1 MREFKQLMSIISKGD
16 YAPFYLLS
24 GTEAYFIDQVEALLT
39 DRLTDE
45 SSKSFDYSLFY
56 GKDVD
61 ASQVVETAKRFPM
74 IAPYHLVVVREAQ
87 YMDHSLDLIA
97 DYLSSFQPKT
107 ILVLCY
113 KHKAFDKRKK
123 LYKAANKFGEV
134 LESKE
139 LYDNQIGPWIK
150 EKIELTTLKVD
161 SHGLELLG
169 DALGSDLNKIQIE
182 IEKLKI
188 ILPEDTLITPELIE
202 KHVGFSKN
210 YNNFELYKALGIR
223 DFSKCAMI
231 IKYMAE
237 NPKSHPLVLTI
248 GGMYTFFR
256 RLLMFHGLSDKMNAA
271 SVLGVNPFFV
281 KDYEQASRFFNMK
294 QSSRSLT
301 FILEA
306 DLKSKGVGVKTINHQ
321 GVLQDMIIKIFAA

>member
-1 MREFKQLMSIISKGD
+1 MREFKQLMSTISKGD

-39 DRLTDE
+39 DRLIDE

-74 IAPYHLVVVREAQ
+74 LAPYHLVVVREAQ
-87 YMDHSLDLIA
+87 HMDRSLDLIA
-97 DYLSSFQPKT
+97 DYLSNFQSKT

-123 LYKAANKFGEV
+123 LYKAAKKFGEI

-161 SHGLELLG
+161 VRGLQLLVE
-169 DALGSDLNKIQIE
+169 ALGSDLNKIQNE
-182 IEKLKI
+182 IEKLNI
-188 ILPEDTLITPELIE
+188 ILPEGTLITPELIE
-202 KHVGFSKN
+202 KHVGFSKD

-223 DFSKCAMI
+223 DFSKCATI

-256 RLLMFHGLSDKMNAA
+256 RLLMFHGLSDKKSAA

-281 KDYEQASRFFNMK
+281 KDYEQASRFFSMK
-294 QSSRSLT
+294 QSSRALT

>member
-39 DRLTDE
+39 ECLTDE

-97 DYLSSFQPKT
+97 DYLSNFQPKT

-188 ILPEDTLITPELIE
+188 ILPEGTLITPELIE
-202 KHVGFSKN
+202 NHVGFSKN

-256 RLLMFHGLSDKMNAA
+256 RLLMFHGLSDKMSAA
-271 SVLGVNPFFV
+271 SVLGVNTFFV

-306 DLKSKGVGVKTINHQ
+306 DLKSKGVGVKTINHK
-321 GVLQDMIIKIFAA
+321 GILQDMIIKIFAA

>member
-45 SSKSFDYSLFY
+45 SSRSFDYSLFY

-87 YMDHSLDLIA
+87 YIDHSLDLIA
-97 DYLSSFQPKT
+97 DYLSNFQPKT

-123 LYKAANKFGEV
+123 LYKAANKFGVV

-139 LYDNQIGPWIK
+139 LYDNQIGLWIK
-150 EKIELTTLKVD
+150 EKIGLTTLKVD
-161 SHGLELLG
+161 ALGLQLLG
-169 DALGSDLNKIQIE
+169 EALGSDLNKIQNE

-188 ILPEDTLITPELIE
+188 ILTEGTLITPELIE
-202 KHVGFSKN
+202 KHVGFSKD

-256 RLLMFHGLSDKMNAA
+256 RLLMFHGLSDKKSAA
-271 SVLGVNPFFV
+271 SLLGVNPFFV

-294 QSSRSLT
+294 QSSRALT

-306 DLKSKGVGVKTINHQ
+306 DLKSKGVGVKTINHS

>member
-1 MREFKQLMSIISKGD
+1 MHEFKQLISTISKGD

-61 ASQVVETAKRFPM
+61 ASQVIETAKRFPM
-74 IAPYHLVVVREAQ
+74 LAPYHLVVVREAQ
-87 YMDHSLDLIA
+87 HMDRSLDLIA
-97 DYLSSFQPKT
+97 DYLSNFQPKT

-123 LYKAANKFGEV
+123 LYKAATKYGKL

-139 LYDNQIGPWIK
+139 LYDNQIGLWIK
-150 EKIELTTLKVD
+150 EKIQLTTLKVD
-161 SHGLELLG
+161 ALGLQLLG
-169 DALGSDLNKIQIE
+169 EALGSDLNKIQNE

-188 ILPEDTLITPELIE
+188 ILPEGTLITPELIE
-202 KHVGFSKN
+202 KHVGFSKD

-223 DFSKCAMI
+223 DFSKCTMI

-256 RLLMFHGLSDKMNAA
+256 RLLMFHGLSEKKSAA
-271 SVLGVNPFFV
+271 SVLGVNPFFI

-294 QSSRSLT
+294 QSSRAIS

-306 DLKSKGVGVKTINHQ
+306 DLKSKGVGVKNINHQ

>member
-1 MREFKQLMSIISKGD
+1 MREFKQLMSIISKGE

-45 SSKSFDYSLFY
+45 SSRSFDYSLFY

-74 IAPYHLVVVREAQ
+74 LAHYHLIVVREAQ
-87 YMDHSLDLIA
+87 HMDRSLDLIA
-97 DYLSSFQPKT
+97 DYLSNFQPKT

-123 LYKAANKFGEV
+123 LYKAANKFGVV

-139 LYDNQIGPWIK
+139 LYDNQIGLWIK
-150 EKIELTTLKVD
+150 EKIGLTTLKVD
-161 SHGLELLG
+161 ALGLQLLG
-169 DALGSDLNKIQIE
+169 EALGSDLNKIQNE

-188 ILPEDTLITPELIE
+188 ILTEGTLITPELIE
-202 KHVGFSKN
+202 KHVGFSKD

-256 RLLMFHGLSDKMNAA
+256 RLLMFHGLSDKKSAA
-271 SVLGVNPFFV
+271 SLLGVNPFFV

-306 DLKSKGVGVKTINHQ
+306 DLKSKGVGVKTINHS

>member
-1 MREFKQLMSIISKGD
+1 MREFKQLMSRISKGD
-16 YAPFYLLS
+16 YVPFYLLS
-24 GTEAYFIDQVEALLT
+24 GTEAYFIDEVETLLT
-39 DRLTDE
+39 DLLTDE
-45 SSKSFDYSLFY
+45 CSKSFDYSLFY

-61 ASQVVETAKRFPM
+61 ASQVVEAAKRFPM
-74 IAPYHLVVVREAQ
+74 LARHHLVVVREAQ
-87 YMDHSLDLIA
+87 HMDRSLDLIA
-97 DYLSSFQPKT
+97 DYLSNFQSKT

-150 EKIELTTLKVD
+150 EKIKLCTLKVD
-161 SHGLELLG
+161 ARGLQLLG
-169 DALGSDLNKIQIE
+169 EALGSDLNKIQNE
-182 IEKLKI
+182 IEKLNI
-188 ILPEDTLITPELIE
+188 ILPEGALITPELIE
-202 KHVGFSKN
+202 KHVGFSKD

-223 DFSKCAMI
+223 DFSKCATI
-231 IKYMAE
+231 IKYMAK
-237 NPKSHPLVLTI
+237 NPKSHPLVLSI

-256 RLLMFHGLSDKMNAA
+256 RLLMFHGLSDKKSAA

-294 QSSRSLT
+294 QSSRALI